1 MDESRLTTP
10 AYWEATYA
18 GSDLEPLQVEGY
30 RYFSSRKVVEC
41 IGRLIDEGS
50 RVLEIGAGNSAI
62 LTYLA
67 RQYGRHASFTGLDY
81 SERGC
86 TMLTRRAQAEGVQVE
101 IVQRD
106 LFEAPP
112 AELTQF
118 DLVYSVGVVE
128 HFQDLG
134 AVLAAKRRF
143 LAPHGRMLTIIP
155 NMAGILGTL
164 TRRYNRRVYDAHVPH
179 TMRSFLQGH
188 AAAGLQVQASG
199 YLCSSNFGVL
209 SSCFASA
216 SDPGWTTYLWLTRL
230 TKGLWKLE
238 SAIGELPHS
247 QLLSPYLFAVATLPA
262 QPVDAA
268 AAGRLN

>member
-1 MDESRLTTP
+1 MDNSRLTTP

-18 GSDLEPLQVEGY
+18 SSDLEPLQVEGY
-30 RYFSSRKVVEC
+30 RNLSSRKVAEC
-41 IGRLIDEGS
+41 IGRLIAERA

-67 RQYGRHASFTGLDY
+67 RHYGERASFTGLDY

-86 TMLTRRAQAEGVQVE
+86 AMLARRAQIEGVQVE
-101 IVQRD
+101 VVQRD
-106 LFEAPP
+106 LFDASLPQP
-112 AELTQF
+112 RLF

-143 LAPHGRMLTIIP
+143 LAAQGRMLTIIP

-188 AAAGLQVQASG
+188 VAAGLQVRASG
-199 YLCSSNFGVL
+199 YLCSNNFGVL
-209 SSCFASA
+209 SSCFADA
-216 SDPGWTTYLWLTRL
+216 HDLGWTTYLWLTRL
-230 TKGLWKLE
+230 TKGLWFLE
-238 SAIGELPHS
+238 TALGDLPHS
-247 QLLSPYLFAVATLPA
+247 RLLSPYLFAVATPPA
-262 QPVDAA
+262 QPAN
-268 AAGRLN
+268 AGGDLH

>member
-1 MDESRLTTP
+1 MDKSRLTTP

-18 GSDLEPLQVEGY
+18 GGDLEPLQVEGY
-30 RYFSSRKVVEC
+30 RHFSSRKVVEC
-41 IGRLIDEGS
+41 IGGLIEERT

-62 LTYLA
+62 LTHLA
-67 RQYGRHASFTGLDY
+67 RHHGQRASFTGLDY

-86 TMLTRRAQAEGVQVE
+86 AMLARRAQSEGVQVE
-101 IVQRD
+101 IIQRD
-106 LFEAPP
+106 LFAEPP
-112 AELTQF
+112 AELTRF

-128 HFQDLG
+128 HFEDLG

-143 LAPHGRMLTIIP
+143 LAPRGRMLTIIP

-188 AAAGLQVQASG
+188 AAAGLQVRTSG

-209 SSCFASA
+209 SSCFAGT

-230 TKGLWKLE
+230 TKGLWFLE

-247 QLLSPYLFAVATLPA
+247 QLLSPYLFAVAMLPA
-262 QPVDAA
+262 QPADAA
-268 AAGRLN
+268 GDRLH